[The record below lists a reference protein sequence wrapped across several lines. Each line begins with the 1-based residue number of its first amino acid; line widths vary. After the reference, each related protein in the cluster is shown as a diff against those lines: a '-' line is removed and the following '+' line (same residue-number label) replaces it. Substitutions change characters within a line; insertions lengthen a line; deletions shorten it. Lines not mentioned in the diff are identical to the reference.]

1 MAGAATIYAS
11 PGGDLVEEAAYREAL
26 ARQVRQSASA
36 GETMIFQVE
45 VEEQSSSWRL
55 TVPDIPGVEARA
67 RKRQEIEPAATTAI
81 AAALAVP
88 QRYFRVHLRFR
99 A

>member
-1 MAGAATIYAS
+1 M
-11 PGGDLVEEAAYREAL
+11 EEAAYREAL

-36 GETMIFQVE
+36 RETMTFLVE

-55 TVPDIPGVEARA
+55 SVPDIPGVETRA
-67 RKRQEIEPAATTAI
+67 FRRQEIEATAITAI
-81 AAALAVP
+81 ASALAVP
-88 QRYFRVHLRFR
+88 QRFFRVHLRFR